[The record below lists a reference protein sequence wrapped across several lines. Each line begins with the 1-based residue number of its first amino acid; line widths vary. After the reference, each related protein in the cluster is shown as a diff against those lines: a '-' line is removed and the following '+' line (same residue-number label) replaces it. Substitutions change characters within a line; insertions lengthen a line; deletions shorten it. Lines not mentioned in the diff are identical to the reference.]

1 MLSEHER
8 REVREF
14 LGRLRRDGVDSIFL
28 ERNPQMMGDSLS
40 EFSRLSTVLVSSFYG
55 GDQEFNLE
63 DLKLFNEVQAKIN
76 NRCIDFLYGTF
87 CDDVNE
93 LVFVSKA
100 DAKKCADL
108 VRVLNEI
115 LCRGENQELQSIIY
129 NLQGPVR

>member
-14 LGRLRRDGVDSIFL
+14 LERLRRDGVDSIFL
-28 ERNPQMMGDSLS
+28 ELNPQMLGDSLS

-76 NRCIDFLYGTF
+76 NRFIGLLHETFYG
-87 CDDVNE
+87 DVSD
-93 LVFVSKA
+93 LVLVSKT
-100 DAKKCADL
+100 DARKCAEL
-108 VRVLNEI
+108 IGGLNGI
-115 LCRGENQELQSIIY
+115 LCGSNNEELTSMAHNLRGSL
-129 NLQGPVR
+129 